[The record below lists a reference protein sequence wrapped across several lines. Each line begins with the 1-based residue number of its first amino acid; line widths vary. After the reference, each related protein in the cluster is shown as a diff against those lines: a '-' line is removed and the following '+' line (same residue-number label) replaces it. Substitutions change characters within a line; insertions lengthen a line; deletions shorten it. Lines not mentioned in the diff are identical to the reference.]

1 MSNPSWFRSLYWR
14 IALGFVGLLAT
25 LLVVQG
31 AVFLWMS
38 GRMTDRFP
46 IRSAA
51 QYAEAIADD
60 VTEQL
65 AIDPLG
71 LEAQL
76 QERFGRGVRAF
87 AVATTTGQVITGGL
101 ATPPPML
108 ARAAM
113 AGLPGGDRGGRRGGR
128 GFDRGDRRFGGR
140 GPGGR
145 GLESPDAG
153 TPPPSATDDDSAAVE
168 SSPGSSVL
176 GETSQPA
183 APEPDTGPDNG
194 PGLTRGPG
202 PGAGPGGRLG
212 GPPPELLPDFVFS
225 PVYQAD
231 VLAAMVAVPA
241 GPPSLTATL
250 RGLGPVLAG
259 VALVLLGLGTA
270 AAALLIFRPAHRRLH
285 ALQEAAAA
293 LGEGQ
298 SGVRAPESG
307 GDEVAALAKAFN
319 DMAGRLEER
328 THALES
334 ADRVRRQLLAD
345 VSHELT
351 TPLAAIRGYVETLQM
366 PDVPLDTGT
375 RERYLGIVGEE
386 TERLEHIVG
395 DLLDLARIE
404 GGGVSLKFEDV
415 SIEALFQRVLHRHEQ
430 MLSDRGV
437 TLEADIAPDA
447 ARIRADSHRLEQA
460 LQNLVSN
467 AVRHTP
473 AGGRILVRTFAEV
486 GTIHIVVQDSGPGI
500 SEEHL
505 PHIFDRFYKADVSRT
520 NVLVGAGSGLGL
532 SIVQAIV
539 HRHGGTI
546 AASNAPIGG
555 AQFVITLP
563 APA

>member
-1 MSNPSWFRSLYWR
+1 MSNPIWFRSLYWR

-31 AVFLWMS
+31 VVFLWMS

-65 AIDPLG
+65 AVDPLG

-76 QERFGRGVRAF
+76 QDRFGRGVRAF
-87 AVATTTGQVITGGL
+87 AVATATGQLITGGL

-108 ARAAM
+108 ARAAV

-140 GPGGR
+140 GPGGGR
-145 GLESPDAG
+145 GPESFDSGA
-153 TPPPSATDDDSAAVE
+153 PPPSAAGDDDSAVAG
-168 SSPGSSVL
+168 SSPGFSAPDA
-176 GETSQPA
+176 TSQPA
-183 APEPDTGPDNG
+183 VPAPDAG

-212 GPPPELLPDFVFS
+212 GPPPELLADFVFS
-225 PVYQAD
+225 PVYQGE
-231 VLAAMVAVPA
+231 VLTAMVAVPA

-298 SGVRAPESG
+298 TGVRAPESG

-319 DMAGRLEER
+319 EMAGRLEER
-328 THALES
+328 THALKS

-366 PDVPLDTGT
+366 PGVPPDTTT

-437 TLEADIAPDA
+437 TLDAEIAPDA
-447 ARIRADSHRLEQA
+447 AVVRADSHRLEQA

-473 AGGRILVRTFAEV
+473 AGGRILVQTFGEADTV
-486 GTIHIVVQDSGPGI
+486 HIVVQDSGPGI
-500 SEEHL
+500 PEEHL

-546 AASNAPIGG
+546 TAANAPTGG
-555 AQFVITLP
+555 ARFVISLP
-563 APA
+563 ASA